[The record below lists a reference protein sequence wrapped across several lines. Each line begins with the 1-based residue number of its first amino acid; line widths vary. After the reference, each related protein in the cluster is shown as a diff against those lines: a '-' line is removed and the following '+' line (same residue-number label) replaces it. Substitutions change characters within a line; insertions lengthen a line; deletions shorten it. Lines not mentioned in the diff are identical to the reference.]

1 MAGPF
6 AASLGA
12 IAMATAIF
20 RGVVFGESADACIV
34 SGLGWLLAFSVI
46 GWIAGGTMDYL
57 VRQDIE
63 QQYRRRLDE
72 FRKEIESFSDT
83 ATTSASDQ

>member
-1 MAGPF
+1 
-6 AASLGA
+6 
-12 IAMATAIF
+12 MATVIF

-34 SGLGWLLAFSVI
+34 SGLGWLFGFSVI

-63 QQYRRRLDE
+63 QQYRRRLDD
-72 FRKEIESFSDT
+72 FRREIDSFNDT
-83 ATTSASDQ
+83 APTSNTDH